1 MANKSA
7 SKSALN
13 QLHEMFAEVMLAD
26 LKQSVEEGIP
36 LPAANLGVI
45 RQFLKDN
52 EISASIDADDMAELR
67 DTFAD
72 ELAQRRAQRQE
83 KLKKSLE
90 LGEDDES
97 FLLG

>member
-1 MANKSA
+1 MAKAA

-13 QLHEMFAEVMLAD
+13 QLHEMFAQVMLED
-26 LKQSVEEGIP
+26 LKQSIAEGIP

-52 EISASIDADDMAELR
+52 EISASIDADDMLALR
-67 DTFAD
+67 DSFAD
-72 ELAQRRAQRQE
+72 ELAQRRAANKQ
-83 KLKKSLE
+83 KLEDSLK
-90 LGEDDES
+90 DDDTS